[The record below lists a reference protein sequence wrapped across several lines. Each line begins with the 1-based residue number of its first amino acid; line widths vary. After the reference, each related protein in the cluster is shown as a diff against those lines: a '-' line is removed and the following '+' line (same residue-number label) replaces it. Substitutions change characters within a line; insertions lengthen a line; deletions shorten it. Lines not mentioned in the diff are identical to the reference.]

1 MRMNGGDPERASRC
15 AIAIMAKESR
25 PGLCKTRLV
34 PPLDPAGA
42 AEINT
47 CFLRDI
53 ADNIAAASA
62 SAPVQGVAAYHPLG
76 SEAFFEGILP
86 EGFLLL
92 PPREAGIGRSL
103 FHAARDL
110 LAAGFGS
117 ACLVNA
123 DSPTLPTRFLV
134 EAARLLGEPGDRVV
148 FGPSVDGGYYLIGLK
163 RFHARLFEEVA
174 WSTERVLA
182 QSLERAAEIGLE
194 ATLLPEWYD
203 VDDATCLD
211 RLRRELSGT
220 DEEMEEGYHAPHT
233 RAWLEIAR
241 PAADVGVVEA
251 APAASGRP
259 A

>member
-1 MRMNGGDPERASRC
+1 MRTDGQAHERAARC

-25 PGLCKTRLV
+25 PGSCKTRLV
-34 PPLDPAGA
+34 PPLSPAEA
-42 AEINT
+42 AEANT

-53 ADNIAAASA
+53 AGNIVAASA
-62 SAPVQGVAAYHPLG
+62 SAPAAQGVAAYHPLG
-76 SEAFFEGILP
+76 SEAFFEAILP

-92 PPREAGIGRSL
+92 PPREPGIGRSL

-117 ACLVNA
+117 VCLVNS

-134 EAARLLGEPGDRVV
+134 ETMRLLAKPGDRVV
-148 FGPSVDGGYYLIGLK
+148 LGPSADGGYYLIGLK
-163 RFHARLFEEVA
+163 RFHARLFEDVA

-194 ATLLPEWYD
+194 AALLPGWYD
-203 VDDATCLD
+203 VDDASCLE
-211 RLRRELSGT
+211 RLRRELSGAG
-220 DEEMEEGYHAPHT
+220 DEGEEGYHAPHT
-233 RAWLEIAR
+233 RAWLGLAD
-241 PAADVGVVEA
+241 PAPSGSVPTA
-251 APAASGRP
+251 AGRS

>member
-53 ADNIAAASA
+53 AGNIAVASA

-76 SEAFFEGILP
+76 SEAFFEELLP
-86 EGFLLL
+86 EDFLLL

-134 EAARLLGEPGDRVV
+134 G
-148 FGPSVDGGYYLIGLK
+148 
-163 RFHARLFEEVA
+163 
-174 WSTERVLA
+174 
-182 QSLERAAEIGLE
+182 
-194 ATLLPEWYD
+194 
-203 VDDATCLD
+203 
-211 RLRRELSGT
+211 
-220 DEEMEEGYHAPHT
+220 
-233 RAWLEIAR
+233 
-241 PAADVGVVEA
+241 
-251 APAASGRP
+251 
-259 A
+259 

>member
-34 PPLDPAGA
+34 PPLDPAEA

-47 CFLRDI
+47 CFLRDV
-53 ADNIAAASA
+53 AGNIAVASA

-76 SEAFFEGILP
+76 SEAFFEELLP
-86 EGFLLL
+86 GDFLLL

-203 VDDATCLD
+203 VDDAACLE
-211 RLRRELSGT
+211 RLRGELAGT
-220 DEEMEEGYHAPHT
+220 GEEAEEGYHAPHT